1 MRAGLA
7 ALALGLLP
15 LAAAADIGD
24 PPAVTY
30 PVLAAHAR
38 SAEGFVPAGWAIETS
53 QSGDL
58 NGDGVA
64 DLVLVLRE
72 HDKANVL
79 ADPGGLGE
87 ATVDTNPRILA
98 IAFGK
103 PAGRGGGLDLVPQN
117 HELIPRHTV
126 PEADDY
132 FDDITIKHG
141 TLQVSMHLFM
151 SAGGWTASHT
161 VYTLR
166 FQHGRFE
173 MIGYDSVQTQRNTG
187 EITEASIN
195 YTTGRAKLTTGTIGG
210 SVGDKVQW
218 KSLPAHKLLSL
229 GDIGDG
235 MDFDPGVAFP

>member
-1 MRAGLA
+1 MRGLA
-7 ALALGLLP
+7 ALALWLLP

-38 SAEGFVPAGWAIETS
+38 GAEGFVPAAWAIETS

-79 ADPGGLGE
+79 ANPGGLGE
-87 ATVDTNPRILA
+87 STVDTNPRILA
-98 IAFGK
+98 VAFGK
-103 PAGRGGGLDLVPQN
+103 PAAPAGGFDLVLQN
-117 HELIPRHTV
+117 HELIPRHAI

-132 FDDITIKHG
+132 FDGVAIKRG
-141 TLQVSMHLFM
+141 ALQVSMHLFM
-151 SAGGWTASHT
+151 SAGGWTASHI
-161 VYTLR
+161 VYTFR
-166 FQHGRFE
+166 FQRGRFE

-195 YTTGRAKLTTGTIGG
+195 YTTGKAKLTTGTIGG

-229 GDIGDG
+229 DEIGDG
-235 MDFDPGVAFP
+235 MEFDPGVAFP